1 MSVLDL
7 KSFSD
12 TVLLEI
18 LVQLAKL
25 KVRYHFMNY
34 KRLAIF
40 GPASLVIN
48 LHLALIPIDNSLTH
62 WFQAGCFHHP
72 YDTVGASRCPVHQRW
87 QPFSS

>member
-7 KSFSD
+7 KSFPD
-12 TVLLEI
+12 TNLSEI

-40 GPASLVIN
+40 GRFTC
-48 LHLALIPIDNSLTH
+48 H
-62 WFQAGCFHHP
+62 
-72 YDTVGASRCPVHQRW
+72 
-87 QPFSS
+87 

>member
-1 MSVLDL
+1 MKHFFPWNAKDFQELFPHGITMSVLDL

-40 GPASLVIN
+40 GPASLVID
-48 LHLALIPIDNSLTH
+48 LHLALLPIDIHLPIGS
-62 WFQAGCFHHP
+62 
-72 YDTVGASRCPVHQRW
+72 
-87 QPFSS
+87 